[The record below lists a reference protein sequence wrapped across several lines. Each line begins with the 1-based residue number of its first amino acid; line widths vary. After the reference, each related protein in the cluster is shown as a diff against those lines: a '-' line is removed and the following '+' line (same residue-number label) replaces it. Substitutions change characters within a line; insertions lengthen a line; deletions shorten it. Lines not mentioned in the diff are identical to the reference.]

1 MRPKCNT
8 KTVNDADRKERELE
22 LITRYGDLLNL
33 SDIAKVLRYPN
44 THAVRM
50 AHLRHALPFNL
61 VRIPNRRGWFA
72 TAKAVAAALTQL
84 DNRQLTSKSPAVYED
99 SS

>member
-1 MRPKCNT
+1 MRTNCGT
-8 KTVNDADRKERELE
+8 KPIIDQDSRERELE

-33 SDIAKVLRYPN
+33 SDIAKVLRYPS

-72 TAKAVAAALTQL
+72 TARAVAAALNKF
-84 DNRQLTSKSPAVYED
+84 DHSKVTKKTTAVCED
-99 SS
+99 GK